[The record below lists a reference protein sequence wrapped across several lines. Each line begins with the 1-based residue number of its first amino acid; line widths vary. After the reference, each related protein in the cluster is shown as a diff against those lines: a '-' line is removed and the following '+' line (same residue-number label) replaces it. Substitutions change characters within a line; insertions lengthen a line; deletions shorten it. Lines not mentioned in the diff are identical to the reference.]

1 MVLVT
6 ICQGGIRMRINIVL
20 RNKETGEE
28 YLTSKN
34 RRNNP
39 DRIKLMKYS
48 PKLHKRVIFEEKK
61 N

>member
-1 MVLVT
+1 
-6 ICQGGIRMRINIVL
+6 MRINIVL